1 MYETRLFLILGAVC
15 IAVTALT
22 VPRQARA
29 LRREGI
35 AVGSAFTLGAIQLLV
50 LAALAAAVGAH
61 LAPKVGLSAP
71 FWEAVVGPAAI
82 VPALKRQV
90 VVAILLG
97 GVAATGSLMLYYWFF
112 RPRLDVHDV
121 LRMERVR
128 LRMGVVARVL
138 HGGIVEE
145 VVFRWGVMTG
155 IAWLVGLI
163 LGWESPAVMWVA
175 LVASG
180 VIFGLAHLGGAR
192 MLGMQR
198 TWSLLGTA
206 VVVNLWVG
214 AICGWLYWQY
224 GLLAAMLAHALVH
237 AIWVVF
243 DGWSYRRLAVRS
255 QVSAA

>member
-1 MYETRLFLILGAVC
+1 MVI
-15 IAVTALT
+15 ALT
-22 VPRQARA
+22 APRQARA
-29 LRREGI
+29 LRGEGF
-35 AVGSAFTLGAIQLLV
+35 AVPSAAIQLLV
-50 LAALAAAVGAH
+50 VATLAAVAGAS

-82 VPALKRQV
+82 VPALKRQAAAAV
-90 VVAILLG
+90 FFG
-97 GVAATGSLMLYYWFF
+97 GVAAAGGLLLYYRFF
-112 RPRLDVHDV
+112 RPRLDVRDV

-145 VVFRWGVMTG
+145 VIFRWGLMTG
-155 IAWLVGLI
+155 IAWLGGLI
-163 LGWESPAVMWVA
+163 LGWESSAAMWVA
-175 LVASG
+175 VVVAG
-180 VIFGLAHLGGAR
+180 VVFGLAHLGGAR
-192 MLGMQR
+192 LLGMRR
-198 TWSLLGTA
+198 TRSLLGTA

-243 DGWSYRRLAVRS
+243 DGRLYRRLEVRS
-255 QVSAA
+255 QAV